1 MVAGNEPE
9 ETLRQ
14 LVDRIDR
21 AGLRAPVGLM
31 LDLISPLDVISSQLA
46 LLVRP
51 LLGGSSWHI
60 YATTLGEAANWQVF
74 RRLIGG

>member
-1 MVAGNEPE
+1 MTAE
-9 ETLRQ
+9 ENPDATLQQ

-21 AGLRAPVGLM
+21 AGLRAPVGLV

-51 LLGGSSWHI
+51 LLGGGAWHA
-60 YATTLGEAANWQVF
+60 YATTLAEAANWQVF
-74 RRLIGG
+74 RRLIGS